1 MMPTRC
7 ASDWH
12 AQASSSANRRAP
24 TWWESNASRGASE
37 QDASSPCSMIWG
49 SATSRP
55 VSGTR
60 WGGTKGRRAP
70 RGALLGVRRSLLRLR
85 YRAQIRLQ
93 RLEALRILLL
103 GVLIGHRR
111 RNDDVLA
118 RLPIHR
124 RGDHMPGGQLAG
136 IEEAQHLVE
145 VAAGAHRIHDH
156 RLDLLVGPDD
166 EHGAHRGVVHGG
178 AFAAGRI
185 GVGHVVEL
193 RDGEI
198 GVADQ
203 RVVDGGPLRLLDV
216 LDPGLVIAH
225 GIDAESDDL
234 GVPLVELGLETGH
247 VAELSGANG
256 REVLRMREEDCP
268 LVADPFVEVDLPLRG
283 LSGEIR
289 RLVSYAY

>member
-1 MMPTRC
+1 
-7 ASDWH
+7 
-12 AQASSSANRRAP
+12 
-24 TWWESNASRGASE
+24 
-37 QDASSPCSMIWG
+37 
-49 SATSRP
+49 
-55 VSGTR
+55 
-60 WGGTKGRRAP
+60 
-70 RGALLGVRRSLLRLR
+70 
-85 YRAQIRLQ
+85 
-93 RLEALRILLL
+93 
-103 GVLIGHRR
+103 
-111 RNDDVLA
+111 
-118 RLPIHR
+118 
-124 RGDHMPGGQLAG
+124 MPGGQLAR

-178 AFAAGRI
+178 AFAADRS
-185 GVGHVVEL
+185 GVDHVVEL

-198 GVADQ
+198 CVADQ
-203 RVVDGGPLRLLDV
+203 RIVDGVPLRLLDV

-289 RLVSYAY
+289 RLVSYAYGHVRLLFRSWGPRPSCVFGMRDCNAARGPTPTPSELPRSRSHLRPRRLTRRYATSRGRATIMPVCVGTRARYVASSSSRMTAFWVVDACSNLSTPPSSL